1 MKTSNTMEPKT
12 FQAELCAAIVNR
24 LNAQHVRGQAT
35 RTKAAIDILCGACAA
50 LHMTGSDQY
59 NGVSILAVLTS
70 ARGVEVVEKTAR
82 GEPL

>member
-1 MKTSNTMEPKT
+1 MSNPMEPKA

-35 RTKAAIDILCGACAA
+35 RTKAAIDILCGAAQA
-50 LHMTGSDQY
+50 LHMTGSDYY